1 MIEPAS
7 LDEIRERIDGID
19 EEIVRLLAERAGY
32 VRQAVRF
39 KRSAEDAR
47 APARQEQVISRVR
60 RLATEHGANPD
71 LVEHVYRAMIAWFVA
86 AELAALGHTP
96 AKDSSAP

>member
-1 MIEPAS
+1 MSEYAS
-7 LDEIRERIDGID
+7 LDEVRRQIDD
-19 EEIVRLLAERAGY
+19 VDREIVRLLAERAGY
-32 VRQAVRF
+32 VRQVVRF

-60 RLATEHGANPD
+60 RLATEHGTDPD

-86 AELAALGHTP
+86 AELAALGHAP
-96 AKDSSAP
+96 AKDTSAP